1 MRFYTKHYYNN
12 YFMKIIYLFSI
23 SSLLMITGAK
33 ASAQKINSVKP
44 FEVEISVG
52 GTYGIG
58 KYVGE
63 NQFGPA
69 FAIEGRYNFPQTPM
83 DLGLEIYGGSTT
95 RKYEDSNLS
104 NRILSL
110 TTYSDYNFMRG
121 KKFSPFIGVG
131 VGIASCKVVQGYYGN
146 DAVKAIFTPRIGIEI
161 FNHFRVTAYSKL
173 GYRGYNNWG
182 ISVGYAFGGG
192 RQ

>member
-52 GTYGIG
+52 GTYDIG

-63 NQFGPA
+63 NHFGPA

>member
-69 FAIEGRYNFPQTPM
+69 FAIEGRYNFPQTPI

>member
-1 MRFYTKHYYNN
+1 MRFYIKHYYNN

-146 DAVKAIFTPRIGIEI
+146 DAVKAVFTPRIGIEI

-192 RQ
+192 R

>member
-131 VGIASCKVVQGYYGN
+131 VGIASCKIVQGYYGN

>member
-1 MRFYTKHYYNN
+1 
-12 YFMKIIYLFSI
+12 MKIIYLFSI

-63 NQFGPA
+63 NQIGPA

-161 FNHFRVTAYSKL
+161 FNYFRVTAYSKL

-182 ISVGYAFGGG
+182 ISVGYAFGGV